1 MCKAITKTGIDI
13 SANDIG
19 DCYLVR
25 NKGQTIIKFV
35 KKKISR
41 QARSVRKDL
50 NKIKM
55 NEIDLTGQNT
65 LYANQSHCPNYKML
79 WSKTKTYQ

>member
-13 SANDIG
+13 SANDIE

-41 QARSVRKDL
+41 QALSVRKDL
-50 NKIKM
+50 HKIKM
-55 NEIDLTGQNT
+55 KEIDLTGQNT
-65 LYANQSHCPNYKML
+65 LYTNQPLPQLQDVMVQN
-79 WSKTKTYQ
+79 